1 MYIAIEGV
9 IGVGKTT
16 LARLLR
22 SAFEAELMLE
32 VFEENPFLSD
42 FYADRERYAF
52 QTQIFF
58 LLSRY
63 HQQRE
68 SAPKTLN
75 RNNTLLSD
83 YTFEK
88 DALFARINLKGD
100 ELEMYYR
107 VHDALAE
114 KIPLPNLVVYLRATT
129 EVLMQRIALRDRPY
143 ERDMDRE
150 YIDLLNQ
157 TYDQYYLDRKTTP
170 GKAVPVLT
178 IDTNDLN
185 YVSKPEDLKLV
196 EDRIRQALRLSPFQ
210 AELPLQVEAEG

>member
-16 LARLLR
+16 LARLLHPF
-22 SAFEAELMLE
+22 FEAEVLLE

-63 HQQRE
+63 HQQRRVV
-68 SAPKTLN
+68 PDTLSHG
-75 RNNTLLSD
+75 NNLISD

-107 VHDALAE
+107 VHEALAE
-114 KIPLPNLVVYLRATT
+114 KIPNPDLVVYLRASTDL
-129 EVLMQRIALRDRPY
+129 LMQRIASRDRPY
-143 ERDMDRE
+143 ERNME
-150 YIDLLNQ
+150 AAYIDLLNKE
-157 TYDQYYLDRKTTP
+157 YDHYYSCNTK
-170 GKAVPVLT
+170 GSPVLC
-178 IDTNDLN
+178 IDTEQLD
-185 YVSKPEDLKLV
+185 YVRRPDDLKYV
-196 EDRIRQALRLSPFQ
+196 EDRIRQALKLTPFQ
-210 AELPLQVEAEG
+210 PELPFMLGDER